1 MAMFARQR
9 DVSLVRHL
17 NREVMGNVITQQ
29 CAFYQFKLE
38 ETKVNIYGEAAAEK
52 FYNGPFLFNCLID
65 RKPQEYPE
73 NDEGIQFEQSIDFY
87 FLRDDLRALSPEY
100 PDDGNIDA
108 QVVPE
113 VGDIILYQES
123 YYGVQGTI
131 ANQYW
136 SGKNPDY
143 PNNGSDGTPN
153 PLNPDLQL
161 FGTNLS
167 ILVSTYYISA
177 DKPAISPFK
186 ERF

>member
-29 CAFYQFKLE
+29 CAIYQFKLE
-38 ETKVNIYGEAAAEK
+38 ETKVNIYGEAADEK
-52 FYNGPFLFNCLID
+52 FYNGPFLFNVLISRQD
-65 RKPQEYPE
+65 QQYPE
-73 NDEGIQFEQSIDFY
+73 NEEGIQFEQSIDFY
-87 FLRDDLRALSPEY
+87 FLRDDLV
-100 PDDGNIDA
+100 DA
-108 QVVPE
+108 NVVPD
-113 VGDIILYQES
+113 VGDIILYQEG
-123 YYGVQGTI
+123 YYGVQSTVG
-131 ANQYW
+131 NQYW

-143 PNNGSDGTPN
+143 PNNNSDGTDN
-153 PLNPDLQL
+153 PLNPNLQL

-177 DKPAISPFK
+177 DKPAISPYI

>member
-1 MAMFARQR
+1 MFARQR

-29 CAFYQFKLE
+29 AAFYQFKLE

-52 FYNGPFLFNCLID
+52 FYNGPFLFNCLIN
-65 RKPQEYPE
+65 RGAQEYPE
-73 NDEGIQFEQSIDFY
+73 NSEGIQFEQPIDFY
-87 FLRDDLRALSPEY
+87 FLRDDLF
-100 PDDGNIDA
+100 DA
-108 QVVPE
+108 NVVPD
-113 VGDIILYQES
+113 VGDIILYQEG

-143 PNNGSDGTPN
+143 PNNDSDGKPN
-153 PLNPDLQL
+153 PLNPNLQL

-167 ILVSTYYISA
+167 ILISTYYISA
-177 DKPAISPFK
+177 DKPAISPYK

>member
-29 CAFYQFKLE
+29 AAFYQFKLE

-52 FYNGPFLFNCLID
+52 FYNGPFLFNCLINRSD
-65 RKPQEYPE
+65 EEYPE
-73 NDEGIQFEQSIDFY
+73 DEEGIQFEQSIDFY
-87 FLRDDLRALSPEY
+87 FLRDDLV
-100 PDDGNIDA
+100 DA
-108 QVVPE
+108 NVVPD
-113 VGDIILYQES
+113 VGDIILYQEG
-123 YYGVQGTI
+123 YYGVQSTVS
-131 ANQYW
+131 NQYW

-143 PNNGSDGTPN
+143 PNNDSDGTPN
-153 PLNPDLQL
+153 PLNPNLQL
-161 FGTNLS
+161 FGNNIS

-177 DKPAISPFK
+177 DKPAISPYK

>member
-1 MAMFARQR
+1 MFARQR

-29 CAFYQFKLE
+29 AAFYQYKLE

-65 RKPQEYPE
+65 RQDEQFGE
-73 NDEGIQFEQSIDFY
+73 NEEGIQFAQPINFY
-87 FLRDDLRALSPEY
+87 FLRDDLV
-100 PDDGNIDA
+100 DA
-108 QVVPE
+108 QVEPE
-113 VGDIILYQES
+113 VGDIILYQEG
-123 YYGVQGTI
+123 YYGVDGTI
-131 ANQYW
+131 ANQYF

-143 PNNGSDGTPN
+143 PNNNSDGTSN
-153 PLNPDLQL
+153 PLNPNLQL

-167 ILVSTYYISA
+167 VICTTYYIPA
-177 DKPAISPFK
+177 DKVAISPYK

>member
-29 CAFYQFKLE
+29 AAFYQFKLE

-52 FYNGPFLFNCLID
+52 FYNGPFLFNCLIN
-65 RKPQEYPE
+65 RGAQEYPE
-73 NDEGIQFEQSIDFY
+73 NAEGIQFEQPIDFY
-87 FLRDDLRALSPEY
+87 FLRDDLF
-100 PDDGNIDA
+100 DA
-108 QVVPE
+108 NVVPD
-113 VGDIILYQES
+113 VGDIILYQEG

-143 PNNGSDGTPN
+143 PNNDSDGKPN
-153 PLNPDLQL
+153 PLNPNLQL